1 MIHYMKRGSME
12 VVPQYDDKGK
22 PDGFCVLDND
32 TIVYR
37 GNLASCEAFIDDSY
51 SVVTGKRR

>member
-1 MIHYMKRGSME
+1 MKRGSME

-37 GNLASCEAFIDDSY
+37 GNLSSCEALIDDSY